1 MITPPTSSF
10 FAIRITGEAADI
22 VTNKLS
28 PSTTADIFEAV
39 LISDDFES
47 DIFAYNEMDL
57 AIGKIKA
64 ELNQEDITIETKLNP
79 LYYPATREDI
89 ENSLEANSN
98 DESFKFTGM
107 EGNPFTMASTN
118 IRRHDELVITASM
131 ACHQFELPSLTD
143 ILDAQKQERLQ

>member
-1 MITPPTSSF
+1 MITPPTNSF

-39 LISDDFES
+39 LISDDFDS
-47 DIFAYNEMDL
+47 DIVSFNEMDS
-57 AIGKIKA
+57 AISKIKA

-79 LYYPATREDI
+79 LYYPSTREQI
-89 ENSLEANSN
+89 ENSLESN
-98 DESFKFTGM
+98 GDESFKFTGM

-118 IRRHDELVITASM
+118 ILRNDEVIIMASM

-143 ILDAQKQERLQ
+143 ILDAQKREIMQ